1 MTTDLRT
8 KLMPH
13 ERMLWSG
20 IPAQGWMFT
29 SSDIFL
35 IPFSVLWLGFV
46 TFWEFGVHDNGAPWF
61 FMLWGAMF
69 LVVGLFF
76 FIGRFVLD
84 AWLRRQ
90 TSYAVTDQRI
100 LIVRAAPWARF
111 TAIEFDR
118 LPEMTLVGEGRP
130 RSSIRFGAAAALNN
144 RSLTI
149 WTPSLDPV
157 PQFLG
162 IPDSAHVFAMISDA
176 SRKARAAR

>member
-1 MTTDLRT
+1 
-8 KLMPH
+8 
-13 ERMLWSG
+13 
-20 IPAQGWMFT
+20 
-29 SSDIFL
+29 
-35 IPFSVLWLGFV
+35 
-46 TFWEFGVHDNGAPWF
+46 
-61 FMLWGAMF
+61 MF

-76 FIGRFVLD
+76 FIGRFELD

-100 LIVRAAPWARF
+100 LIARAAPWARF

-162 IPDSAHVFAMISDA
+162 IPDAAHVFAMISDA